1 MRKKAEILL
10 KRSGIITLLTDFGL
24 QDVYVSVM
32 KGVILNIAPKA
43 ALIDLSHTVSHHN
56 IRQGA
61 FLLSQAALYFPL
73 GTIHLAVVDPGVGTS
88 RRRIAIK
95 GKRCLYVGPDNGLL
109 LPAAKAEGIEK
120 VVELKD
126 EQFFLPSSSTT
137 FEGRD
142 IFAPVAANLVNGMSL
157 DAFGPEIHDAVDAR
171 FMEPTV
177 IGERIIGQVLHIDW
191 FGTLITNISRT
202 VLENLSIIEGRFLE
216 LSLDDLRQT
225 LPYCRAYGDT
235 AVNTPLVIMGSSG
248 FLEISV
254 NQGSAAALFN
264 VAVGS
269 KVEVLLWKR
278 SESK

>member
-1 MRKKAEILL
+1 MRKKAGTLL
-10 KRSGIITLLTDFGL
+10 KRSGIITLLSDFGL

-43 ALIDLSHTVSHHN
+43 TLVDLSHTVSRHN

-61 FLLSQAALYFPL
+61 FLLSQASSYFPQ

-109 LPAAKAEGIEK
+109 LHAAKTEGIEK
-120 VVELKD
+120 VVELRN
-126 EQFFLPSSSTT
+126 EPFFLPSSSTT

-142 IFAPVAANLVNGMSL
+142 IFAPVAANLVNGVSL
-157 DAFGPEIHDAVDAR
+157 DALGPEIHDAVDAR
-171 FMEPTV
+171 FMEPIV
-177 IGERIIGQVLHIDW
+177 IDERIMGQVLHIDW

-202 VLENLSIIEGRFLE
+202 VLEKVSIIEGQYLE
-216 LSLDDLRQT
+216 LSIDGLRKI
-225 LPYCRAYGDT
+225 LPYCRAYGDI
-235 AVNTPLVIMGSSG
+235 AVNTPLVIMGSGG
-248 FLEISV
+248 FLEVSV

-264 VAVGS
+264 VDVGS

-278 SESK
+278 SDSK